1 MTAISSNSLSFFIL
15 VAVAGALLLVSGI
28 FLKHRRKNREGRHQT
43 HTNDNWTHETN
54 ELQ

>member
-1 MTAISSNSLSFFIL
+1 MTAISSNSLSFFLL

-28 FLKHRRKNREGRHQT
+28 FLKHRRKKREGRRQT
-43 HTNDNWTHETN
+43 HTNDNWTDETN